1 MSAISMKPGRSASH
15 TATKDTDT
23 PKIGDQ
29 YSPLFALI
37 RDRLRDRILQ
47 GEFRP
52 GARLVESRLSEDMAV
67 SRIPVREALRA
78 LASEGLVTIE
88 PRRGASVA
96 VLSDELAYNMVE
108 VRAALE
114 GLNARLAAERRDEA
128 AIATL
133 QEILKEGMQAA
144 ESEGAQAWEDCRRL
158 NRVFHETLAT
168 VTGNPVLMDLM
179 NSLRD
184 RTALVFAPSNMR
196 RVRENWADHAQILRA
211 VIAGNTELAGLL
223 ATQHVHNAARAYTE
237 EREANSTRTESATMA
252 ETQA

>member
-1 MSAISMKPGRSASH
+1 MSVISLAPGSH
-15 TATKDTDT
+15 GPAGKGTD
-23 PKIGDQ
+23 PLKIGDH

-37 RDRLRDRILQ
+37 RDKLRDRILQ
-47 GEFRP
+47 GEFPP
-52 GARLVESRLSEDMAV
+52 GARLVEGRLSEEMAV

-78 LASEGLVTIE
+78 LAAEGLVTLE

-96 VLSDELAYNMVE
+96 VLSDELAYYMVE

-114 GLNARLAAERRDEA
+114 GLNARLAAERRDET
-128 AIATL
+128 AIARL
-133 QEILKEGMQAA
+133 QSILEEGIEAA
-144 ESEGAQAWEDCRRL
+144 ERNDENAWETCRRL
-158 NRVFHETLAT
+158 NRTFHETLAT

-211 VIAGNTELAGLL
+211 VIAGNSELAGLL
-223 ATQHVHNAARAYTE
+223 ATQHVHNAARAYTD
-237 EREANSTRTESATMA
+237 ERVPDAHAA
-252 ETQA
+252 EHAKKE

>member
-1 MSAISMKPGRSASH
+1 MTPFSATISDRTSQEA
-15 TATKDTDT
+15 AEDDQ

-37 RDRLRDRILQ
+37 RDRLRERILQ

-52 GARLVESRLSEDMAV
+52 GARLVESKLSNEMAV

-96 VLSDELAYNMVE
+96 VLSDDMAYDMVE

-114 GLNARLAAERRDEA
+114 GLNAKLAAQRRDDDAITKLNTILEEGVAAAERQDMEA
-128 AIATL
+128 C
-133 QEILKEGMQAA
+133 G
-144 ESEGAQAWEDCRRL
+144 RL
-158 NRVFHETLAT
+158 NRQFHETLAT
-168 VTGNPVLMDLM
+168 VTGNAVLMDLM

-184 RTALVFAPSNMR
+184 RTALVFAPSNIS
-196 RVRENWADHAQILRA
+196 RVKENWSDHSQILRA
-211 VIAGNTELAGLL
+211 VIAGNVELAGLL

-237 EREANSTRTESATMA
+237 QREKA
-252 ETQA
+252 EPDAEADE

>member
-1 MSAISMKPGRSASH
+1 MSDISMKPGH
-15 TATKDTDT
+15 PATRANKSSEEAR
-23 PKIGDQ
+23 IGDQ

-47 GEFRP
+47 GEFHP
-52 GARLVESRLSEDMAV
+52 GARLVESRLSEEMAV

-78 LASEGLVTIE
+78 LAAEGLVTIE

-96 VLSDELAYNMVE
+96 VLSDELAYDMVE

-114 GLNARLAAERRDEA
+114 GLNARLAAERRSEA
-128 AIATL
+128 AIEQL
-133 QEILKEGMQAA
+133 QRILKEGMQAA
-144 ESEGAQAWEDCRRL
+144 ERDDSEAWETCRRL
-158 NRVFHETLAT
+158 NRTFHETLAT

-211 VIAGNTELAGLL
+211 VIGGNGELAGLL
-223 ATQHVHNAARAYTE
+223 ATQHVHNAARAYSE
-237 EREANSTRTESATMA
+237 EREADAGRPETTAAES
-252 ETQA
+252 QA

>member
-1 MSAISMKPGRSASH
+1 MSVNSTKLSHPSSRS
-15 TATKDTDT
+15 TANRDDL
-23 PKIGDQ
+23 KIGDQ

-52 GARLVESRLSEDMAV
+52 GARLVESRLSDEMAV

-78 LASEGLVTIE
+78 LAAEGLVTIE

-96 VLSDELAYNMVE
+96 ILSDELAYDMVE

-114 GLNARLAAERRDEA
+114 GLNARLAAERRNEA
-128 AIATL
+128 AIEQL
-133 QEILKEGMQAA
+133 QGILKEGTAAA
-144 ESEGAQAWEDCRRL
+144 EREGAEAWETCRRL
-158 NRVFHETLAT
+158 NRTFHETLAT

-211 VIAGNTELAGLL
+211 VIAGNAELAGLL
-223 ATQHVHNAARAYTE
+223 ATQHVHNAARAYTQ
-237 EREANSTRTESATMA
+237 EREKKGDSPAPTIRA
-252 ETQA
+252 EAQV

>member
-1 MSAISMKPGRSASH
+1 MSTTVMRLSSYTSASGG
-15 TATKDTDT
+15 TKSSDSL
-23 PKIGDQ
+23 KIGEQ
-29 YSPLFALI
+29 YSPLFVVI

-52 GARLVESRLSEDMAV
+52 GARLVESRLSSEMAV
-67 SRIPVREALRA
+67 SRIPIREALRA

-96 VLSDELAYNMVE
+96 VLSDELAFDMVE

-114 GLNARLAAERRDEA
+114 GLNARLAAERRDTA
-128 AIATL
+128 AIEEL
-133 QEILKEGMQAA
+133 QAILKEGMQAA
-144 ESEGAQAWEDCRRL
+144 EREDTDACRHL
-158 NRVFHETLAT
+158 NRTFHETLAT

-179 NSLRD
+179 SSLRD

-211 VIAGNTELAGLL
+211 VIAGNVDLAGLL

-237 EREANSTRTESATMA
+237 ERESESLKSAP
-252 ETQA
+252 